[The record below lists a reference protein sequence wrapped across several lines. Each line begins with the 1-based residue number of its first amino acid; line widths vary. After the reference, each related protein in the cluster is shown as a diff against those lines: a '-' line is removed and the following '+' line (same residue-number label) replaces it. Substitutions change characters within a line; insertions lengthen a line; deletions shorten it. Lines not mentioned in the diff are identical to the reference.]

1 MKTPKNIAEIAVSF
15 SATKQNVEI
24 ITKEITDFAQQETK
38 PLKDEIERLNKTIV
52 VDSDGVTELK
62 EPKYGMSGYDH
73 KYTQYDQAERITLEE
88 HNKRLVAHVKDL
100 YLDADNE
107 LKLLGYSTNQLQQA
121 KEQLKAKDE
130 VIERV
135 KGQVRFLEDACI
147 DAQDQCDR
155 AGIDTPDSVLKANC
169 NDF

>member
-1 MKTPKNIAEIAVSF
+1 MEEA
-15 SATKQNVEI
+15 
-24 ITKEITDFAQQETK
+24 KEISEKHYSSDPINAIDLMYKNNRIEALTKSITDYAQ
-38 PLKDEIERLNKTIV
+38 PLKDEIA
-52 VDSDGVTELK
+52 DLK
-62 EPKYGMSGYDH
+62 ELH
-73 KYTQYDQAERITLEE
+73 KQGCDII
-88 HNKRLVAHVKDL
+88 
-100 YLDADNE
+100 DAQE
-107 LKLLGYSTNQLQQA
+107 M
-121 KEQLKAKDE
+121 ELKAKDE